1 MSYYYPEG
9 YWGPICDTIISD
21 TDIASRSRRALP
33 EQDEV
38 EEDKWPDEDGWI
50 HPVPGPEFWGHV

>member
-38 EEDKWPDEDGWI
+38 EELSLI
-50 HPVPGPEFWGHV
+50 HI